1 MLLFSACT
9 RLKYSSFLN
18 KGITTYIICKQ
29 GDTTMKEN
37 MIMNIASVV
46 SGSVAIAIACKVTRS
61 AWPLLGFLIVP
72 TFNYSVGEN

>member
-1 MLLFSACT
+1 
-9 RLKYSSFLN
+9 
-18 KGITTYIICKQ
+18 
-29 GDTTMKEN
+29 MKEN

-72 TFNYSVGEN
+72 TFNYSVGKN